1 MICLPSASA
10 QRDFNV
16 STAAWIAKGEFV
28 KQINEAALQNYRD
41 GWAVGDS
48 DVILAKS
55 PDSFTWLP
63 ANNQVVSKAEFPAF
77 FTQFMRDAEAETGV
91 RYKMRFANIIHRTV
105 GYTTFEAAEWIVDGY
120 DRGVYFNAAE
130 HGDLIWDMATTEPGL

>member
-1 MICLPSASA
+1 MIVLIFDGQICLPSASA

-48 DVILAKS
+48 DIILAKS
-55 PDSFTWLP
+55 PDSFTFTWLP
-63 ANNQVVSKAEFPAF
+63 ANNQVERHADSRKLCVVSGGE
-77 FTQFMRDAEAETGV
+77 QS
-91 RYKMRFANIIHRTV
+91 
-105 GYTTFEAAEWIVDGY
+105 
-120 DRGVYFNAAE
+120 
-130 HGDLIWDMATTEPGL
+130 